1 MPVPVCFL
9 YNVTIFIWWGV
20 GYDGGMDRASIYRR
34 ALQCLGDL
42 EYVVGAPTQKACDVA
57 YKGVLQEACARYNWS
72 FTRMYAQVKGE
83 AGVVPGRRLFKLP
96 GDCVKVVEMVRA
108 DGRGVCD
115 PEMCAAGLLLPLE
128 DGEVVT
134 LIYHCDLLGDLAVL
148 DEGRTAL
155 FVEGVVR
162 LLASKVAMA
171 LTSSEQLA
179 MALKQ
184 ESDDYFYRAI
194 LMDKQQDW
202 SNAKE
207 PRTLLRKRMYN
218 R

>member
-1 MPVPVCFL
+1 
-9 YNVTIFIWWGV
+9 
-20 GYDGGMDRASIYRR
+20 MDRASIYRR
-34 ALQCLGDL
+34 ALLCLGDL
-42 EYVVGAPTQKACDVA
+42 EYVVGSPTQKACDGV

-72 FTRMYAQVKGE
+72 FTRCYAAVTGE
-83 AGVVPGRRLFKLP
+83 AGVVPGRRLFRLP
-96 GDCVKVVEMVRA
+96 GDCVKVVEVLRGDGGGVRE
-108 DGRGVCD
+108 
-115 PEMCAAGLLLPLE
+115 PEMCAGGVLLPMAE
-128 DGEVVT
+128 GEVVT
-134 LIYHCDLLGDLAVL
+134 VVYHCDLLGDVAVL

-184 ESDDYFYRAI
+184 ESEEYFYRAI

-207 PRTLLRKRMYN
+207 PRALLRKRMYN